1 MSFVCGGIC
10 IVLHG
15 LPILEVPFLSVP
27 SLQWRGRC
35 CYWVVVGGGAAAIVV
50 VVVAVVAVVAVDTA
64 IGVISLDVAGAVIV
78 VVAAAVAAAVAAVI
92 VDSDMI
98 QTRKTNMSFASVFM
112 VFPTLEVPVSLW

>member
-1 MSFVCGGIC
+1 M
-10 IVLHG
+10 
-15 LPILEVPFLSVP
+15 P

-35 CYWVVVGGGAAAIVV
+35 CYWDVVGGGAAAIVV
-50 VVVAVVAVVAVDTA
+50 VVVAVVAVDTA
-64 IGVISLDVAGAVIV
+64 IGIISLDVAGAVIV

-92 VDSDMI
+92 VGSDMI